1 MSVKRNILKW
11 LGIAF
16 WMSVTIGT
24 SVLLVAAVRSRN
36 ARLCR
41 DVQLTI
47 HGPADGLFL
56 NKQEILKLLTS
67 IGGPL
72 TGRPMEEMDL
82 NRMEDS
88 LRKMVWISDAQLH
101 FTNHGVLQVNVT
113 EREPIARIFTRTGA
127 SYYIDSTLIRL
138 PLNHNYLTRKPVF
151 TGFPSDQ
158 PVWRAA
164 DSLLMVQVR
173 DMSRFILQ
181 DPFWMA
187 QIDQVDIDADRQFT
201 LVPKV
206 GEQRILFGDG
216 KDVPSKFRRLMLF
229 YREVLPKTGWLYYD
243 TIHVG
248 YKGQIVAT
256 RRNTRAGAIDTAAA
270 RRNLEEM
277 FHLQQLQAMKDTTS
291 ETNVTTTRLKEQL

>member
-1 MSVKRNILKW
+1 MSVKRTILKW

-36 ARLCR
+36 ARLSR
-41 DVQLTI
+41 DVEVSIQ
-47 HGPADGLFL
+47 GPADGLFL
-56 NKQEILKLLTS
+56 DKQEILGLLTS

-82 NRMEDS
+82 NKMEDS
-88 LRKMVWISDAQLH
+88 LRRMVWISDAQLH
-101 FTNHGVLQVNVT
+101 FTNGGKLQIDVT
-113 EREPIARIFTRTGA
+113 EREPIARIFTRTGI

-158 PVWRAA
+158 PVWRSA
-164 DSLLMVQVR
+164 DSLLMVQIR
-173 DMSRFILQ
+173 DMSRFILN

-187 QIDQVDIDADRQFT
+187 QIDQVDLDENRQFT

-206 GEQRILFGDG
+206 GDQRILFGDG
-216 KDVPSKFRRLMLF
+216 GDVASKFHRLMLF
-229 YREVLPKTGWLYYD
+229 YREVLPKTGWMYYD

-256 RRNTRAGAIDTAAA
+256 RRHARGGYIDTAAA
-270 RRNLEEM
+270 RRNMEEM
-277 FHLQQLQAMKDTTS
+277 FRLQQVQAMKDTTS

>member
-88 LRKMVWISDAQLH
+88 LRRMVWISDAQLH

-173 DMSRFILQ
+173 AGSQSRRSAY
-181 DPFWMA
+181 PFWGREGCGLK
-187 QIDQVDIDADRQFT
+187 VPDADA
-201 LVPKV
+201 
-206 GEQRILFGDG
+206 
-216 KDVPSKFRRLMLF
+216 
-229 YREVLPKTGWLYYD
+229 VLPGSITQNGLVVLRYYPCW
-243 TIHVG
+243 V
-248 YKGQIVAT
+248 
-256 RRNTRAGAIDTAAA
+256 
-270 RRNLEEM
+270 
-277 FHLQQLQAMKDTTS
+277 
-291 ETNVTTTRLKEQL
+291 

>member
-36 ARLCR
+36 ARLCK

-88 LRKMVWISDAQLH
+88 LRRTVWLD
-101 FTNHGVLQVNVT
+101 
-113 EREPIARIFTRTGA
+113 
-127 SYYIDSTLIRL
+127 
-138 PLNHNYLTRKPVF
+138 
-151 TGFPSDQ
+151 
-158 PVWRAA
+158 
-164 DSLLMVQVR
+164 
-173 DMSRFILQ
+173 
-181 DPFWMA
+181 
-187 QIDQVDIDADRQFT
+187 
-201 LVPKV
+201 
-206 GEQRILFGDG
+206 
-216 KDVPSKFRRLMLF
+216 
-229 YREVLPKTGWLYYD
+229 
-243 TIHVG
+243 
-248 YKGQIVAT
+248 
-256 RRNTRAGAIDTAAA
+256 TRAGWRQRGLRTFSTAMTG
-270 RRNLEEM
+270 LP
-277 FHLQQLQAMKDTTS
+277 KC
-291 ETNVTTTRLKEQL
+291 VTQSATLPNSLSC